1 MWLVPKSCLC
11 FRGSEAWSLLF
22 DSPSQDHEWWVTSS
36 GTPMLQPLSW
46 RGWRNRPWI
55 QRLCSS
61 GKFNNWTA
69 ANFAVRSISSAA
81 VSRASLTL
89 LQEINSAT
97 KTTGRSGTSSPA
109 SSERVDPPW
118 SLSRTFQLSL
128 PVEGLDLSERNY
140 ADWVSNSQI
149 RSSWALETL
158 ALRMSARESSSWP
171 TATSTDQKQ
180 SGVSENWT
188 KESGRHS
195 GTTLTDASKKWA
207 TATAHDGRRPGVED
221 SSTQGRNLQ
230 REANLW
236 EHPKIDRQENGK
248 YPTPSASEYGTNQG
262 GAAGRVGEIR
272 PSLRTWA
279 SSPQAPTTP
288 SDGSPR
294 SDERG
299 SSRRRLNPA
308 FVSWLMG
315 YPWYWMRAEPINSA
329 APVTRWWWRRLTS
342 HFDNCFGG

>member
-1 MWLVPKSCLC
+1 MWLVPTSCLC
-11 FRGSEAWSLLF
+11 SRGSEDSSLLF
-22 DSPSQDHEWWVTSS
+22 DSPSPDHAWWVTSS

-61 GKFNNWTA
+61 ARFNNWTGA
-69 ANFAVRSISSAA
+69 SYAVRLMSSAA

-89 LQEINSAT
+89 LREINSAT
-97 KTTGRSGTSSPA
+97 RTIARFGTSSPA
-109 SSERVDPPW
+109 SSASVDPPW
-118 SLSRTFQLSL
+118 SSSRTSQLSL
-128 PVEGLDLSERNY
+128 LEEDFDLSERNY

-158 ALRMSARESSSWP
+158 ARRMSARGSSFWP

-195 GTTLTDASKKWA
+195 GTTLTDATKKWA

-230 REANLW
+230 REANTW
-236 EHPKIDRQENGK
+236 IGPWENGK

-262 GAAGRVGEIR
+262 GAAGRVGKIR
-272 PSLRTWA
+272 PSLKTWA
-279 SSPQAPTTP
+279 SSPQAPMTGENGRE
-288 SDGSPR
+288 SSSECD
-294 SDERG
+294 

-315 YPWYWMRAEPINSA
+315 YPWYWMRADPINSA

-342 HFDNCFGG
+342 HFDSFFGG